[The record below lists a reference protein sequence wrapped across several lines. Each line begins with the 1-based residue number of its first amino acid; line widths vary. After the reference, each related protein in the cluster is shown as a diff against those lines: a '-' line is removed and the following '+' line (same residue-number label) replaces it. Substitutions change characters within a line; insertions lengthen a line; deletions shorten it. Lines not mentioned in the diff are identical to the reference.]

1 MVLHSEQQDLHSFP
15 YILLTPLFYLLSH
28 SSFSSNSH
36 FAFTLLLFLHLH
48 LCLFVFCFPSM
59 STNDQLK
66 SAQNCKRYAEYSDDS
81 VFLMLPLHRVT

>member
-15 YILLTPLFYLLSH
+15 YILLNPLFYLLSH

-66 SAQNCKRYAEYSDDS
+66 SAQNCKRYAEFSDDS